1 MNLVTPELGV
11 IFWQTITFLVLL
23 IVLRAF
29 AWKKIL
35 HALEIREKRIQG
47 ALVSA
52 KEAKRQLDVFQE
64 KSKKIIEHSNIEKER
79 IIKEGIAEKEHIVE
93 LARLEAQKIK
103 EETTR
108 KLEKSIEKQKRMAVI
123 EMKNDVADL
132 VIKVAEKLLMEKMQ
146 DSEIQKR
153 NLMRIIDDMPE
164 AS

>member
-1 MNLVTPELGV
+1 MNLATPELGV

-23 IVLRAF
+23 LVLRAF

-35 HALEIREKRIQG
+35 NALETREKRIQG

-52 KEAKRQLDVFQE
+52 KEAKRQLDAFQE

-79 IIKEGIAEKEHIVE
+79 IIKEGIAEKEYIVE
-93 LARLEAQKIK
+93 HAKLEAQKIK
-103 EETTR
+103 EEATK

-123 EMKNDVADL
+123 EIKNDVADL

-146 DSEIQKR
+146 DSEVQKR
-153 NLMRIIDDMPE
+153 SLMRIIDDMPE